1 MGNIIV
7 AILGALGYGNS
18 LGKKGTSTDITLYDL
33 KRGEDIVTFVEPTR
47 YPERLAPLFFTV
59 SMARRA
65 ILVINELNS
74 TFGECVVMLQC
85 CNITAGYLIL
95 RDYLEQEKVE
105 AIMRGTVLDRFEFIR
120 DDPITLSDR
129 LLKDA
134 QKKRLNETLG
144 ENQQP
149 GIVPVDH
156 AFKVKG
162 VGTVILGVVGKGTI
176 EKHELVKVLPGNKI
190 AQIRSIQK
198 HDDEF
203 DQAIEGERIGLALKN
218 VELEDLDRGT
228 VLTAD
233 EKIKSSVLLKTNAS
247 LNKYWQTPVKPGM
260 ILHIGHWMQFI
271 SSRVEFTADNG
282 DWRRPTLTL
291 VLEKELIYLPGD
303 QAVLT
308 YLDGGK
314 LRIVG
319 TIELI

>member
-1 MGNIIV
+1 MGNIMV
-7 AILGALGYGNS
+7 AILGPPGYGNS
-18 LGKKGTSTDITLYDL
+18 LGKKGTSTDITLYNL
-33 KRGEDIVTFVEPTR
+33 KKGEDTVTFVEPTR
-47 YPERLAPLFFTV
+47 YPEKLAPLFFTV
-59 SMARRA
+59 SMSRRA
-65 ILVINELNS
+65 IVVINELNS

-85 CNITAGYLIL
+85 CNITKGYLIL
-95 RDYLEQEKVE
+95 KDYLTQENVE
-105 AIMRGTVLDRFEFIR
+105 PIIRGTVLERFEFIK
-120 DDPITLSDR
+120 DDPITLSER
-129 LLKDA
+129 LLNDA
-134 QKKRLNETLG
+134 QKQRLNEITK
-144 ENQQP
+144 ENQQL

-176 EKHELVKVLPGNKI
+176 EKHQFVKVLPGNEM

-203 DQAIEGERIGLALKN
+203 DQAIDGDRVGLALKN

-228 VLTAD
+228 VLTAN
-233 EKIKSSVLLKTNAS
+233 ERIKSSVLLKANAS
-247 LNKYWQTPVKPGM
+247 LNKYWQTPVKTGM

-271 SSRVEFTADNG
+271 SSRVEFISNNG
-282 DWRRPTLTL
+282 DWRRPILTM
-291 VLEKELIYLPGD
+291 VLEKELIHLPGD

-319 TIELI
+319 TIELP